1 MKRKHFRAAQSL
13 TTRQEGLHIFNP
25 LHTVNF
31 SSDFPCLMIIF
42 LKLSVIEFR
51 NFIHYNFKVKETF
64 KP

>member
-25 LHTVNF
+25 LHIVNF

-42 LKLSVIEFR
+42 LKLSESNSEILY
-51 NFIHYNFKVKETF
+51 IIILK
-64 KP
+64 